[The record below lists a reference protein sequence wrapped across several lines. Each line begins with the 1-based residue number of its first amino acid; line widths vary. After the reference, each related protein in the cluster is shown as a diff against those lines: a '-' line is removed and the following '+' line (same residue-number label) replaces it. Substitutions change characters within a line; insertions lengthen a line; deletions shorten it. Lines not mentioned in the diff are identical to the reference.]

1 MLKAE
6 KEYSIPFSNAVDYL
20 MEKQGGE
27 SEKINMMLVATK
39 ENIPFTEEVTYQNV
53 LKWIYAIPGDQRCVS
68 YDMVMIK

>member
-1 MLKAE
+1 
-6 KEYSIPFSNAVDYL
+6 